1 MHSSKRQSIQV
12 VSKTIIQIIVT
23 KDNIYCI
30 ESHHSIPSI
39 QIPKYLFPPLD
50 YQSFKPFIVS
60 YIPLNSFTFEDT
72 FNQIDS
78 TNKIDITTD
87 FSIQILQ
94 PEEIKQMWYDYN
106 LVKDIGTIKY
116 LTSEI
121 TSEDKIDSNSNVNKD
136 LEADFKLFTL
146 RYHYCPNYKKPDD
159 NHDRVLYGTFSDIS
173 KNSIFTDSSKLNTSD
188 KLNSPNHTKLSKDSF
203 TYYWLP
209 YEFNQKMI

>member
-1 MHSSKRQSIQV
+1 MHSSKRHSTQV
-12 VSKTIIQIIVT
+12 ISKTIIQIIVT

-30 ESHHSIPSI
+30 EPHHSIPSI

-60 YIPLNSFTFEDT
+60 YIPRNSYTFQPEVSEIYDKQP
-72 FNQIDS
+72 NKLKYEAVKAGVA
-78 TNKIDITTD
+78 NKIDITTD

-116 LTSEI
+116 LTSEDQI
-121 TSEDKIDSNSNVNKD
+121 DLKSNDDKDR
-136 LEADFKLFTL
+136 EAEFKLFTL
-146 RYHYCPNYKKPDD
+146 RYHYCPNYKKQDD
-159 NHDRVLYGTFSDIS
+159 NHDRVLYGTFTDFN
-173 KNSIFTDSSKLNTSD
+173 NSNIQ
-188 KLNSPNHTKLSKDSF
+188 NHTKLSKDSF